1 LYTEH
6 LRCPDEPRTLF
17 YLAQT
22 CGCLQQFQEAYEYN
36 LLRTK
41 QLGFIEEVYHAY
53 FRLGQ
58 ISRTLQHPWE
68 ESLGW
73 YLKAYAHSRRAEPL
87 VAIAEYYIAN
97 NAFGEAKPDWH
108 LAFTFINEACSLAY
122 PHNQILFIDKNVYLY
137 KRWHVMGIV
146 AYYVNRIKEGK
157 LGCIRAMQHNI
168 TEVDMNNLVL
178 YLKKEHELTLTGG
191 AGGGLVDMYMT
202 PTTDKLG
209 EMVSQRDIG
218 LGIGN
223 TNKADDILKR
233 AKAKL

>member
-1 LYTEH
+1 
-6 LRCPDEPRTLF
+6 
-17 YLAQT
+17 
-22 CGCLQQFQEAYEYN
+22 
-36 LLRTK
+36 
-41 QLGFIEEVYHAY
+41 
-53 FRLGQ
+53 
-58 ISRTLQHPWE
+58 
-68 ESLGW
+68 
-73 YLKAYAHSRRAEPL
+73 
-87 VAIAEYYIAN
+87 
-97 NAFGEAKPDWH
+97 
-108 LAFTFINEACSLAY
+108 
-122 PHNQILFIDKNVYLY
+122 
-137 KRWHVMGIV
+137 
-146 AYYVNRIKEGK
+146 
-157 LGCIRAMQHNI
+157 MQHNI